1 MINKINIKP
10 GGQYS
15 DFAKHVLGRMRHQSV
30 INLRQD
36 KVGDWEVTPGPVE
49 IVSSGLSDVKAAI
62 EVTEDRTG
70 ERFLLI
76 QDGTSIKRINYSS
89 GYGGAASTL
98 TLPDGVSIES
108 GVTLRFYYWRG
119 VVRIAGASEPMWYG
133 YIEQTLF
140 KSVPIYEFTS
150 DNDFFDDWTATNAT
164 KAFEPDAIGG
174 NKASMLVTRTT
185 GAGGVSQEFWTE
197 VGVEYTVSVQV
208 YKPTSAND
216 TIAMDVGTTD
226 GGGEY
231 STQTGN
237 SDASW
242 VTLTDTFTA
251 SSTSLFITLLPRDA
265 SGGTDAAYFFN
276 FQLYSTPQNAREI
289 DVADWVL
296 LPTKINSYD
305 DKIAITA
312 NQLLADT
319 SADRQRLWMKT
330 FFVYDDSQYSLMG
343 VGENIYTGQSRSV
356 RITLTISGSSLQSNF
371 FNKRITGIGV
381 MIAITDEFTK
391 NDDDIVYRLHSII
404 PINDYIEDFKFYL
417 EEDSC
422 YYDTSNKDR
431 LILNHA
437 GAPAFPDT
445 LGYFWAGAEVILQS
459 DNDTLHT
466 TIASISSA
474 FPASGDDT
482 YIVFDDNITALKSAD
497 TSGIISN
504 GVDVTVKRA
513 WTYSSG
519 SGYVT
524 RFGVSMI
531 DTPAG
536 DTFTELTGIPAG
548 TTEISPNY
556 SHHIVIEDIAY
567 CLSLEEDEG
576 DLIRYSPID
585 QYDVFP
591 QVSLIATR
599 VGDIDRIKAIA
610 KRDNRLVIM
619 KSNSLNQGNFAS
631 GSYYHDLDITDLG
644 LFSEYGYVVHADTLF
659 YIAKNDLFAFSGGA
673 PTPLMKNEMQRQFYL
688 ENVNSSSLVFFDL
701 LNNELLIKLGSKLIA
716 LDLNRREWYEKQTG
730 YTILGGFL
738 DQDRRLLLFTASK
751 IITFNHSDSTYA
763 ETINFGFTTSVF
775 ADETAE
781 FFSKLNKIKL
791 LSKSNGSV
799 SLTVSDPESASANSP
814 ETITPDTSYIT
825 HKRISPKFM
834 FKQLQVVVAG
844 SAAAANKTATIRNM
858 ELEVETWN

>member
-1 MINKINIKP
+1 
-10 GGQYS
+10 G
-15 DFAKHVLGRMRHQSV
+15 
-30 INLRQD
+30 
-36 KVGDWEVTPGPVE
+36 
-49 IVSSGLSDVKAAI
+49 
-62 EVTEDRTG
+62 
-70 ERFLLI
+70 
-76 QDGTSIKRINYSS
+76 
-89 GYGGAASTL
+89 
-98 TLPDGVSIES
+98 
-108 GVTLRFYYWRG
+108 
-119 VVRIAGASEPMWYG
+119 
-133 YIEQTLF
+133 
-140 KSVPIYEFTS
+140 
-150 DNDFFDDWTATNAT
+150 
-164 KAFEPDAIGG
+164 
-174 NKASMLVTRTT
+174 
-185 GAGGVSQEFWTE
+185 
-197 VGVEYTVSVQV
+197 
-208 YKPTSAND
+208 
-216 TIAMDVGTTD
+216 
-226 GGGEY
+226 
-231 STQTGN
+231 
-237 SDASW
+237 
-242 VTLTDTFTA
+242 
-251 SSTSLFITLLPRDA
+251 
-265 SGGTDAAYFFN
+265 
-276 FQLYSTPQNAREI
+276 
-289 DVADWVL
+289 
-296 LPTKINSYD
+296 
-305 DKIAITA
+305 
-312 NQLLADT
+312 
-319 SADRQRLWMKT
+319 
-330 FFVYDDSQYSLMG
+330 
-343 VGENIYTGQSRSV
+343 
-356 RITLTISGSSLQSNF
+356 
-371 FNKRITGIGV
+371 
-381 MIAITDEFTK
+381 
-391 NDDDIVYRLHSII
+391 
-404 PINDYIEDFKFYL
+404 
-417 EEDSC
+417 
-422 YYDTSNKDR
+422 
-431 LILNHA
+431 
-437 GAPAFPDT
+437 
-445 LGYFWAGAEVILQS
+445 
-459 DNDTLHT
+459 
-466 TIASISSA
+466 
-474 FPASGDDT
+474 
-482 YIVFDDNITALKSAD
+482 
-497 TSGIISN
+497 
-504 GVDVTVKRA
+504 TVKRA

-716 LDLNRREWYEKQTG
+716 FDLNRREWYEKQTG